1 MVRRKFY
8 AASERLTLQANPLLA
23 DLSVADIKAHE
34 LTRFKERS
42 QVAHMAKAIRKER
55 AVRLLGRFGHGEDT
69 YILSRG
75 QFSLIE
81 LIETVLER
89 TGPADVYISTW
100 TAAHAEIDD
109 AFEFLRNGMLLSCH
123 WLFDISFKS
132 RNPAFWTR
140 VIDLFGADMVR
151 QCWNHAK
158 MTMIE
163 NDTHKV
169 TILTSANLNKN
180 PRLEYYLI
188 RENAAFFDFNRQW
201 FMELFE

>member
-1 MVRRKFY
+1 MAKRKFY
-8 AASERLTLQANPLLA
+8 AASEHLTLQGNPLLA
-23 DLSVADIKAHE
+23 DHTVADIRADK
-34 LTRFKERS
+34 LTTLKERS
-42 QVAHMAKAIRKER
+42 QAATMAKAVRKEK
-55 AVRLLGRFGHGEDT
+55 AEQLLGAFSTGEDT

-81 LIETVLER
+81 LIETVLQR

-109 AFEFLRNGMLLSCH
+109 AFEFLNNGMVTSCH

-140 VIDLFGADMVR
+140 VIDLFGADAVR

-158 MTMIE
+158 MAMIE
-163 NDTHKV
+163 NDSYKV